1 MISIAMTTYNGE
13 KFLREQLDSILRQT
27 YTDFE
32 LIICDDCSTDGTWKI
47 LAEYEKKD
55 GRIQIHQNESNLG
68 FKKNFE
74 KTISFCNGEYI
85 AFCDQDDVWE
95 DFKLQMSLDNIGTF
109 PLLCTNSTVT
119 DSKLNPLGYTLKDS
133 IGLKK
138 IPQSK
143 DDLIKNLIHHNFV
156 QGTTLLCNSEFI
168 KRHLPIPGDIIFHDW
183 YFALWAA
190 VENDIKYL
198 DTPTVKYRQH
208 NTNVTD
214 NYRKTFLKKLLTVN
228 YNREKVLTDAKNNL
242 CLIKIAIENENLNSM
257 KKYFEDSIKYY
268 ESLPEKKGYTIKYVG
283 KYFQYM
289 EWDYSKI
296 KKYVILMKRTCAM
309 IWFKMFIRRK
319 NIT

>member
-13 KFLREQLDSILRQT
+13 KFLCEQLDSILRQT

-47 LAEYEKKD
+47 LAEYEKRD
-55 GRIQIHQNESNLG
+55 TRIQIHQNESNLG

-109 PLLCTNSTVT
+109 PLLCTNSTLT
-119 DSKLNPLGYTLKDS
+119 DSNLNPLGYTLKDS

-168 KRHLPIPGDIIFHDW
+168 KRHLPIPEDIIFHDW

-208 NTNVTD
+208 NSNVTD
-214 NYRKTFLKKLLTVN
+214 NYKKTFLKKLLTIN
-228 YNREKVLTDAKNNL
+228 YNYEKVLADAKNNL
-242 CLIKIAIENENLNSM
+242 CLIKIAIENENLNVM
-257 KKYFEDSIKYY
+257 RKYFEDSIKYY
-268 ESLPEKKGYTIKYVG
+268 EYLPEKKAI
-283 KYFQYM
+283 Q
-289 EWDYSKI
+289 
-296 KKYVILMKRTCAM
+296 
-309 IWFKMFIRRK
+309 
-319 NIT
+319 